1 MSLGL
6 KKVNE
11 YLKEN
16 QLDAILVSKPE
27 NCRYI
32 SGFSGSAGVLFVS
45 SKRACL
51 LTDFRYVEQA
61 QAQAPEFEIIRFT
74 GTPFEALTQLYL
86 DNECRHIGFEGDHL
100 TWDMH
105 RRIIK
110 CFSDAQLV
118 SVSLDSLRTI
128 KTDEEISLIQKAV
141 EIADKAFSEVLG
153 YIRPGLKESD
163 VAAELEYAMRRLGSE
178 RPAFAT
184 IVASGSR
191 GALPHGLA
199 SSKLIE
205 RGELVTM
212 DFGAVYQGY
221 HSDITRTVA
230 IGSISQKHKD
240 VYNLVLRAQLAGIEA
255 VSSGKDCS
263 AVDETARSIIREA
276 GFGDCFGHGLGHCV
290 GLAIHEE
297 PRLSP
302 SAAGSTLAAGMAV
315 TVEPGIYIPGWGGV
329 RIEDLVVV
337 TSSGR
342 NILTASSKA
351 LIEID

>member
-1 MSLGL
+1 MSLKV

-11 YLKEN
+11 FLKAN
-16 QLDAILVSKPE
+16 QLDAVLVSKPE

-32 SGFSGSAGVLFVS
+32 SGFSGSSGMLFIS
-45 SKRACL
+45 AERTCL
-51 LTDFRYVEQA
+51 LTDFRYIEQA
-61 QAQAPEFEIIRFT
+61 QTQAPEFEILRFT
-74 GTPFEALTQLYL
+74 GTPYEILKQLYHE
-86 DNECRHIGFEGDHL
+86 NNFKCIGFEGDHL
-100 TWDMH
+100 TWETH
-105 RRIIK
+105 LHVSE
-110 CFSDAQLV
+110 CFPDVQLI
-118 SVSLDSLRTI
+118 SVRLDKLRTI
-128 KTDEEISLIQKAV
+128 KTEAEIQLIKKAV

-153 YIRPGLKESD
+153 YIKPGVKEND
-163 VAAELEYAMRRLGSE
+163 IAAELEYSMRRLGSE
-178 RPAFAT
+178 RPAFGT

-199 SSKLIE
+199 SSKIIE
-205 RGELVTM
+205 PGELVTI

-221 HSDITRTVA
+221 HSDITRTIAVGA
-230 IGSISQKHKD
+230 VSQKHKD
-240 VYNLVLRAQLAGIEA
+240 IYNLVLEAQLAGIEA
-255 VSSGKDCS
+255 VNCGRDCGF
-263 AVDETARSIIREA
+263 VDETARRIISEA
-276 GFGDCFGHGLGHCV
+276 GYGEYFGHGLGHSV

-302 SAAGSTLAAGMAV
+302 SAAGMQLDAGMTV

-342 NILTASSKA
+342 DILTASSKA

>member
-1 MSLGL
+1 MSHGL

-11 YLKEN
+11 YLKKN

-32 SGFSGSAGVLFVS
+32 SGFSGSAGMLFVS
-45 SKRACL
+45 SSRTCL

-61 QAQAPEFEIIRFT
+61 QSQAPAFEIIRFT

-86 DNECRHIGFEGDHL
+86 DTKCKHIGFEGDHV

-105 RRIIK
+105 RHISK
-110 CFSDAQLV
+110 CFPDAQLV
-118 SVSLDSLRTI
+118 SAPLDSLRTI

-230 IGSISQKHKD
+230 VGSISQKHKD

-263 AVDETARSIIREA
+263 AVDEIARSIIREA

-302 SAAGSTLAAGMAV
+302 SAAGSMLAAGMAV

-337 TSSGR
+337 TSGGR